1 MEFLTTVLS
10 EIARVFYEGSLYIL
24 VGFLVAGLLHE
35 FLPTDA
41 IARHLG
47 GERPRSVL
55 LAALFGAPIPL
66 CSCGVLPAA
75 AALRRKGAGRS
86 SLMSF
91 LISTPETGVD
101 SIALTYG
108 LMGPVMAVVRPV
120 VAIVTGVIAG
130 LISIALGDSEDDDAA
145 ASDAVSCETQGHAQ
159 GHAHRPGEECTDL
172 PAASTGSYGRMRGV
186 VRYGFATLLD
196 EIAFWIVIGIGLTGL
211 IAAMIPD
218 DFFSAVLGWES
229 GLIPMLAM
237 VLAGLPLYLCASAS
251 TPVAA
256 ALVLKGLS
264 PGAALVFLLV
274 GPATNAATIT
284 VVGRLLGGRRL
295 RVYLGSLIVVSLA
308 AGLLLDMFA
317 ADAVRATT
325 LAGGPERDSRAM
337 FVVKAAAALIFLALI
352 AASFVRTRFREG
364 VADVR
369 DQAGRLATAIHN
381 FHPRNLLTPP
391 VLGSAAVVLTLA
403 TVPAVTLVV
412 EPGERGIVQRFGRV
426 VDGNRGPGLH
436 FHLPAPFGRGTAV
449 ATARLREVTVGYRVL
464 SDGIRDSLSEQSFY
478 LTADENIIDIRSVVV
493 YRVND
498 PVRFALGVEQADELI
513 RGLARR
519 ELVATTGRRP
529 IDTLYTTDRAPTE
542 RHYRNALGARIAER
556 DIGCE
561 LVDARLL
568 DVHAPSDVHDAFRDV
583 ASALEDREREI
594 DVARGYAAEA
604 AAEAHGAA
612 ASVVAGARAAATRS
626 VLLAGG
632 EAAAF
637 DGIAKEHARHPIVT
651 KTRLYLEALEASIGE
666 SKKYVHSSGPSGGDI
681 DLWLRDRGDPMVVPP
696 DVNDVDDE
704 PQQRQKREKR

>member
-35 FLPTDA
+35 FLPTDT

-120 VAIVTGVIAG
+120 VAIVTGVVAG
-130 LISIALGDSEDDDAA
+130 LISIALGDDDDDTAA
-145 ASDAVSCETQGHAQ
+145 DATSCDGQDPDHDHG
-159 GHAHRPGEECTDL
+159 PGEECSDL
-172 PAASTGSYGRMRGV
+172 PGPSTGSYGRMRGV
-186 VRYGFATLLD
+186 VRYGFTTLLD

-295 RVYLGSLIVVSLA
+295 RVYLGSLIAVSLA

-337 FVVKAAAALIFLALI
+337 FVVKASAALIFLALI

-364 VADVR
+364 MADVR
-369 DQAGRLATAIHN
+369 DQVGRLATAIRD
-381 FHPRNLLTPP
+381 FHPRDLLTPP

-403 TVPAVTLVV
+403 TVPAVMLVV

-436 FHLPAPFGRGTAV
+436 FHLPAPFGRGTSV

-478 LTADENIIDIRSVVV
+478 LTADENIIDVRSVVV
-493 YRVND
+493 YRVDD
-498 PVRFALGVEQADELI
+498 PVRFALGIEQADELI
-513 RGLARR
+513 RSLARR
-519 ELVATTGRRP
+519 ELVATTSRRP

-542 RHYRNALGARIAER
+542 RQYRAALAARIAER

-604 AAEAHGAA
+604 AAEARGAA
-612 ASVVAGARAAATRS
+612 AAAVSGARAAATRS

-637 DGIAKEHARHPIVT
+637 DGIATEHARNPVVT
-651 KTRLYLEALEASIGE
+651 ETRLYLEALEASIAE

-681 DLWLRDRGDPMVVPP
+681 DLWLGDGTAPVVVPP
-696 DVNDVDDE
+696 GVNNAGGE